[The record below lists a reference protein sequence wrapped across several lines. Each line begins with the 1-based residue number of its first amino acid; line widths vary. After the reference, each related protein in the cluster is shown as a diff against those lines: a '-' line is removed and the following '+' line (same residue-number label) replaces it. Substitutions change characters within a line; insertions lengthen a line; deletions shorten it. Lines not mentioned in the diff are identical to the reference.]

1 MTTNTA
7 GQLYTETTMGVS
19 TSTSY
24 DEEGAYVRIVDFD
37 KPQGENEES
46 PTSGIARVVIRV
58 FPDDEDQFAVYAYD
72 DEGEIVY
79 EDVFAQRELSFDPVS
94 PLGRGASSRL
104 QGVTGNS
111 TADGVDGLPSRVQ
124 TGLNAIGFAP
134 VPHGTDWLDG

>member
-24 DEEGAYVRIVDFD
+24 DDEGAYVRVVDFD
-37 KPQGENEES
+37 EPD
-46 PTSGIARVVIRV
+46 TSGIARVVIRV
-58 FPDDEDQFAVYAYD
+58 FPDDENQFAVYAYD